1 MKSTELHPT
10 TVRLGAVRWGSF
22 DLRFEGTNTAG
33 AWTGV
38 TLRIDWALWPMVA
51 IAAGLAWVTE
61 QGVRCNEIDIIAS
74 TVPQNPVKLAN
85 YLDDAEKKRR
95 AA

>member
-38 TLRIDWALWPMVA
+38 TLRIDWALWPLIA
-51 IAAGLAWVTE
+51 LAAGCAWLTE
-61 QGVRCNEIDIIAS
+61 KGKRIAEMQAIEA
-74 TVPQNPVKLAN
+74 TLPQSK
-85 YLDDAEKKRR
+85 AEEKE

>member
-38 TLRIDWALWPMVA
+38 TLRIDWALWRLIFGCVRSAWLKEEAMRTREMNL
-51 IAAGLAWVTE
+51 IAETLPHVEPA
-61 QGVRCNEIDIIAS
+61 
-74 TVPQNPVKLAN
+74 
-85 YLDDAEKKRR
+85 AEERR

>member
-10 TVRLGAVRWGSF
+10 TVSLGAVRWGSF
-22 DLRFEGTNTAG
+22 DLRFEGTNTRG

-38 TLRIDWALWPMVA
+38 TLRIDWALWNTIWRCARKAWLEEEAMRTREMNR
-51 IAAGLAWVTE
+51 IAATLLAMGGQQE
-61 QGVRCNEIDIIAS
+61 PPED
-74 TVPQNPVKLAN
+74 
-85 YLDDAEKKRR
+85 RR

>member
-10 TVRLGAVRWGSF
+10 TVKLAAVRWGSF

-38 TLRIDWALWPMVA
+38 TLRIDWALWPL
-51 IAAGLAWVTE
+51 IAADAALAWVTE
-61 QGVRCNEIDIIAS
+61 KAKRSDEI
-74 TVPQNPVKLAN
+74 AN
-85 YLDDAEKKRR
+85 IEATLPGNVMGTAQAMHDDEMKRR
-95 AA
+95 AG